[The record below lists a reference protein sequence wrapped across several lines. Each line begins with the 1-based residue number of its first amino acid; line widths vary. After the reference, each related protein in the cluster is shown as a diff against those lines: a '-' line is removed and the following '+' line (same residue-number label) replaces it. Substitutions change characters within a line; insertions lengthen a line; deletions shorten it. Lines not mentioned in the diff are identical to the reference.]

1 MANSIFQYT
10 SGQNLRYTG
19 KAFPGFI
26 KGLPYMVFVAPHSA
40 YQILV
45 SYNGHQ
51 LVVEKYFTEKI
62 EH

>member
-1 MANSIFQYT
+1 
-10 SGQNLRYTG
+10 
-19 KAFPGFI
+19 
-26 KGLPYMVFVAPHSA
+26 MVFVAPHSA

-45 SYNGHQ
+45 NYNGNQ